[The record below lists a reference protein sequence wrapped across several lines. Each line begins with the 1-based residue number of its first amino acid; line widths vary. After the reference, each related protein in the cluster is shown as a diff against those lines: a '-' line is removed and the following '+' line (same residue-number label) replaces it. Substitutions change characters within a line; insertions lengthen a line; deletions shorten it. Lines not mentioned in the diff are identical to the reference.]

1 MWIMR
6 PPSTCVPGTPA
17 ASSLRS
23 ALRPG
28 VLAEHPKMVD
38 AVDAGV

>member
-1 MWIMR
+1 MR
-6 PPSTCVPGTPA
+6 PPNTCALGTPA
-17 ASSLRS
+17 ASFLRS

-28 VLAEHPKMVD
+28 VLAEQPKMVD